1 MLITTTQMSEI
12 IILLHKTLYNS
23 RDGNDPDAEDTQT
36 AHKARKSLP
45 TLRSEVRD
53 TPG

>member
-23 RDGNDPDAEDTQT
+23 RDGKDSDAEDTQI
-36 AHKARKSLP
+36 AHKALKSLP
-45 TLRSEVRD
+45 ALRSEVRD